1 MLLRRCLCV
10 VAITL
15 LLPLSCTELPERI
28 PLERGAIAV
37 EKMQGADSIPSD
49 WGSLVA
55 VTNRPDVSHVF
66 QLWFQDE
73 QGNVRMAVYNMSLN
87 SLLPNAILIPT
98 K

>member
-1 MLLRRCLCV
+1 MLLRTCFCV
-10 VAITL
+10 VAVAL
-15 LLPLSCTELPERI
+15 LLPLSCTKLPERI
-28 PLERGAIAV
+28 PLEKGSIAV
-37 EKMQGADSIPSD
+37 ERMQGADSIPSN
-49 WGSLVA
+49 WGSLIS

-73 QGNVRMAVYNMSLN
+73 DGNVRMAVYNMTLN

>member
-1 MLLRRCLCV
+1 MSLQTCFGLLV
-10 VAITL
+10 IAL
-15 LLPLSCTELPERI
+15 LFPLACTELPERL
-28 PLERGAIAV
+28 PLEEGAIAV

-73 QGNVRMAVYNMSLN
+73 YGNVRMAVYNMSLN